1 MYTRTPRAGI
11 AAWII
16 VSAVASGVLPGCDSG
31 GEPTSSTTGTGGG
44 GGDGGAGGNGGGG
57 GDGGSGA
64 ASGTGGSGASTGAG
78 GEDPYTWLEDAT
90 SPESLE
96 WVQETNQATLDALAE
111 GEPFTSLYDDH
122 YRERTK
128 EPPLR
133 CIPEPDGFVYQFKQ
147 DATNPR
153 GVWRRTPAE
162 ACLAEAPAW
171 DVLLDVDQLA
181 TEEDEDWVYAGSDCY
196 YNDTDLC
203 LISLSRGGKDA
214 IVIREFDKTTRSFVT
229 DGFVLPEAKSY
240 VAWSDEDTL
249 LLAHG
254 ADEDSLTTSGYPR
267 QVKIWRR
274 GTPLS
279 EAKLVFEAEKDTVLS
294 AGATVHDVDGS
305 SLRIITSYVD
315 FYHADSY
322 VLGSDDVPVKIEVP
336 QDATIWD
343 LFQGKLLVR
352 LASDWSVSGAT
363 LKSGS
368 LAAVSPA
375 DAESTAELVY
385 APDERS
391 AFVGLTKSREGI
403 LVTQLHDVAAEV
415 LSFTSTDS
423 GWTSKPVPIPPLG
436 DVDVTA
442 DPRMD
447 EAYVTFRTFLQ
458 PTTVYQVRPEGD
470 TYEVTEISASPALFD
485 ASPFEVSQDTAT
497 SKDGTKVPYFVVKRA
512 GTAADGESPTL
523 LYGYGGFEHTLPP
536 FYLGLTG
543 KHWLEKG
550 GVYVL
555 ANIRGGGEFGPA
567 WHQAAILE
575 NKQRSYDDFIAIAED
590 LIAKGITSP
599 AHLAIQGGS
608 NGGLLVGA
616 VTMQRPDLFGAVSC
630 QVPLLDML
638 RYHEIGAGASW
649 MGEYGDPED
658 PEMAEIIRA
667 YSPYHNIEAGVEYPP
682 ILFTTTTTDDR
693 VHPAH
698 ARKMAARLKEMNI
711 PFYFYEGE
719 KGGHAGS
726 ADPETYAFLQALN
739 TTYLY
744 RVFETQ

>member
-1 MYTRTPRAGI
+1 MI
-11 AAWII
+11 
-16 VSAVASGVLPGCDSG
+16 ASGVFIGCGDPG
-31 GEPTSSTTGTGGG
+31 GEPAPASTGTGGAGGAGGGGEGGAGGGGEGGG
-44 GGDGGAGGNGGGG
+44 GGD
-57 GDGGSGA
+57 
-64 ASGTGGSGASTGAG
+64 ASGTGGSGGSTGAG
-78 GEDPYTWLEDAT
+78 GDDPYTWLEDAT
-90 SPESLE
+90 SAESLE
-96 WVQETNQATLDALAE
+96 WVSETNQETLDALTQ

-147 DATNPR
+147 DAGSPR

-162 ACLAEAPAW
+162 ACLSGEPAW
-171 DVLLDVDQLA
+171 DVLLDVDRLA
-181 TEEDEDWVYAGSDCY
+181 ADEAEDWVYAGSDCY
-196 YNDTDLC
+196 HHDTDAC
-203 LISLSRGGKDA
+203 LVSLSRGGKDA
-214 IVIREFDKTTRSFVT
+214 TVVREFDKATRSFVAG
-229 DGFVLPEAKSY
+229 GFTLPEAKTY
-240 VAWSDEDTL
+240 VAWSDRDTL
-249 LLAHG
+249 LVAHG
-254 ADEDSLTTSGYPR
+254 VDEESLTTSGYPR

-279 EAKLVFEAEKDTVLS
+279 EAKLVFEADKDTVLS
-294 AGATVHDVDGS
+294 GGATLHDVDGS

-315 FYHADSY
+315 FYHADTY

-336 QDATIWD
+336 QDAAIWD
-343 LFQGKLLVR
+343 LFQGKLLIR

-363 LKSGS
+363 LRSGS
-368 LAAVSPA
+368 LAAVAPG
-375 DAESTAELVY
+375 DAEATAELVY
-385 APDERS
+385 APDARS
-391 AFVGLTKSREGI
+391 AFVGLAKSRDGL
-403 LVTQLHDVAAEV
+403 LVTQLHDVAAEI
-415 LSFTSTDS
+415 LSFTRADG
-423 GWTSKPVPIPPLG
+423 GWTSKAIPIPPLG
-436 DVDVTA
+436 DAEVTA
-442 DPRMD
+442 DPRME
-447 EAYVTFRTFLQ
+447 EAYVTFRSFLQ
-458 PTTVYQVRPEGD
+458 PTTVYR
-470 TYEVTEISASPALFD
+470 VTPDGEAYDVAEISASPALFD
-485 ASPFEVSQDTAT
+485 AAPFEVTQDTAT
-497 SKDGTKVPYFVVKRA
+497 SKDGTEVPYFIVKPA
-512 GTAADGESPTL
+512 AAAADGQNPTL
-523 LYGYGGFEHTLPP
+523 LYGYGGFEHALPP

-567 WHQAAILE
+567 WHQAALLE

-590 LIAKGITSP
+590 LIAKGVTSP
-599 AHLAIQGGS
+599 ARLAIQGGS

-658 PEMAEIIRA
+658 PEMAAVLRA
-667 YSPYHNIEAGVEYPP
+667 YSPYHNIEPGVAYPP

-744 RVFETQ
+744 RVFEEQ

>member
-1 MYTRTPRAGI
+1 M
-11 AAWII
+11 
-16 VSAVASGVLPGCDSG
+16 
-31 GEPTSSTTGTGGG
+31 
-44 GGDGGAGGNGGGG
+44 GGD
-57 GDGGSGA
+57 
-64 ASGTGGSGASTGAG
+64 
-78 GEDPYTWLEDAT
+78 DPYTWLEDAT
-90 SPESLE
+90 SAESLE
-96 WVQETNQATLDALAE
+96 WVAETNQATLDALTE
-111 GEPFTSLYDDH
+111 GEPFTSLYRDH
-122 YRERTK
+122 YNERTK

-133 CIPEPDGFVYQFKQ
+133 CIPEADGFVYQFKQ

-153 GVWRRTPAE
+153 GVWRRTEVAG
-162 ACLAEAPAW
+162 CLGGSPAW
-171 DVLLDVDQLA
+171 DVLLDVDKLA
-181 TEEDEDWVYAGSDCY
+181 AEEDEDWFYAGSRCY
-196 YNDTDLC
+196 YNDADTC
-203 LISLSRGGKDA
+203 LISFSRGGKDA
-214 IVIREFDKTTRSFVT
+214 TVIREFDKATKAFVQ
-229 DGFVLPEAKSY
+229 DGFTLPEAKSY

-249 LLAHG
+249 LIAHG
-254 ADEDSLTTSGYPR
+254 AGEESLTTSGYPR
-267 QVKIWRR
+267 QVKLWRR

-279 EAKLVFEAEKDTVLS
+279 EAELVFEAEKDTVLA
-294 AGATVHDVDGS
+294 AGESLHDVDGS
-305 SLRIITSYVD
+305 SLRIITNYVD
-315 FYHADSY
+315 FYHADNY
-322 VLGSDDVPVKIEVP
+322 VLGDDGVPVKIEVP

-352 LASDWSVSGAT
+352 LASDWTVAGTT
-363 LKSGS
+363 LKAGA
-368 LAAVSPA
+368 LAAVAPD
-375 DAESTAELVY
+375 DAAGTAELVY

-391 AFVGLTKSREGI
+391 AFVGLAKSSDGL
-403 LVTQLHDVAAEV
+403 LVTQLRDVASEI
-415 LSFTSTDS
+415 LSFKYAD
-423 GWTSKPVPIPPLG
+423 GAWTSKPIPIPPLG
-436 DVDVTA
+436 TAEVTA

-447 EAYVTFRTFLQ
+447 AAYVTFRSFLQ
-458 PTTVYQVRPEGD
+458 PTTLYQVLPDGD
-470 TYEVTEISASPALFD
+470 AYAVTELGAYPSLFD

-497 SKDGTKVPYFVVKRA
+497 SKDGTDVPYFLVKPTA
-512 GTAADGESPTL
+512 AAADGKNPTL
-523 LYGYGGFEHTLPP
+523 LYGYGGFEHVLSPS
-536 FYLGLTG
+536 YLGLTG

-575 NKQRSYDDFIAIAED
+575 DKQRSYDDFIAIAED
-590 LIAKGITSP
+590 LIAKGVTSP
-599 AHLAIQGGS
+599 EHLAIQGGS

-630 QVPLLDML
+630 QVPLLDMM

-649 MGEYGDPED
+649 MGEYGNPED

-667 YSPYHNIEAGVEYPP
+667 YSPYHNIQAGVDYPP

-726 ADPETYAFLQALN
+726 ADPETYSFLQALN

-744 RVFETQ
+744 RVFERQ